1 MSEKPRTAI
10 LHYTAPPVVGGVE
23 AVIQAHTDVFVQQGY
38 PVTVI
43 AGRGEAGAL
52 SPGAELILIPEI
64 DSQHPEIAEMTA
76 MLDSGETPDG
86 FGGMVAQLKDAL
98 APVLG
103 RFDNLIIHNILTKHF
118 NLPLTAALFNLMD
131 EQVIAHCIG
140 WCHDFSW
147 MSPALEGNV
156 YPRYPWDLLRT
167 YRPDVTYVVVS
178 KRRQVAL
185 ADLFDCD
192 RDEIKVVYN
201 GVNPK
206 VLLGLTDEGAALIN
220 RLGLLEDDLILLM
233 PVRVTEAKNIEY
245 ALRVVAALKGLT
257 PGVKLVLTGPPDPHD
272 AGTMD
277 YYESLRALRGELGVD
292 EEMRFVFEAGPEGT
306 KGYTIEADV
315 VGDLF
320 RVCDLVLM
328 PSHRE
333 GFGMAVLEAG
343 LVGVPVVCTDMP
355 AADEIGGPDVTR
367 FGTTEDP
374 SLLANE
380 ILSLLEEDPV
390 YRLRRRV
397 RQQYTWQAVFQREIR
412 PLLVSLE

>member
-10 LHYTAPPVVGGVE
+10 LHYTAPPVGGGVE

-38 PVTVI
+38 PVAVI
-43 AGRGEAGAL
+43 AGRGEEGAL
-52 SPGAELILIPEI
+52 SAGAELILIPEI
-64 DSQHPEIAEMTA
+64 DSQHPEIVEMTA
-76 MLDSGETPDG
+76 ELDSGEVPDG
-86 FGGMVAQLKDAL
+86 FGAMVERIRDAL
-98 APVLG
+98 VPVLG
-103 RFDNLIIHNILTKHF
+103 RFENLIIHNVLTKHF

-131 EQVIAHCIG
+131 EQVISHCIG
-140 WCHDFSW
+140 WCHDFTW
-147 MSPALEGNV
+147 MSPASEGKV
-156 YPRYPWDLLRT
+156 YPRYPWDLLRS

-178 KRRQVAL
+178 KRRQAAL

-206 VLLGLTDEGAALIN
+206 ALLGLTDEGAALIE

-233 PVRVTEAKNIEY
+233 PVRVTEAKNIEH
-245 ALRVVAALKGLT
+245 ALRVVAALKEVN

-272 AGTMD
+272 VGTMD
-277 YYESLRALRGELGVD
+277 YYESLRTLRSELGVED
-292 EEMRFVFEAGPEGT
+292 EMRFVFEAGPEGT
-306 KGYTIEADV
+306 EGYTIEADV

-320 RVCDLVLM
+320 RICDLVFM

-333 GFGMAVLEAG
+333 GFGMPVLEAG

-355 AADEIGGPDVTR
+355 AADEIAGPDVTLV
-367 FGTTEDP
+367 GSGEDP
-374 SLLANE
+374 VLLADE

-397 RQQYTWQAVFQREIR
+397 RKQYTWRAIFQRGIR
-412 PLLVSLE
+412 PLLVNPE